1 MFARTERLLLRP
13 GWEDDASSLHE
24 AIAHEAVAM
33 KLARLPW
40 PYSAKDARN
49 FLATQAGQAAPHMLI
64 FARTAGKPR
73 LVGGI
78 GLDQKGCTAE
88 LGYWISPRY
97 WGLGFATEAAR
108 AVIDMARASLPC
120 RKLVAHH
127 YVDNPA
133 SGNVLRK
140 LGFRRTNRMIA
151 RPCLAR
157 GTDVP
162 SFDYVL
168 DFAEKGDCPDDN
180 MAGRTL
186 LAA

>member
-13 GWEDDASSLHE
+13 GWEDDAPALYE
-24 AIAHEAVAM
+24 AISHEAVAM

-40 PYSAKDARN
+40 PYSEDHARS
-49 FLATQAGQAAPHMLI
+49 FLVSQECAETLHMLI

-78 GLDQKGCTAE
+78 GLEMNGCAAE

-97 WGLGFATEAAR
+97 WGLGFATEAAH
-108 AVIDMARASLPC
+108 AVVDMARTALPC
-120 RKLVAHH
+120 RKLVARHF
-127 YVDNPA
+127 VDNPA

-140 LGFRRTNRMIA
+140 LGFRRTNRVVAM
-151 RPCLAR
+151 PCLAR
-157 GTDVP
+157 GTDVA
-162 SFDYVL
+162 SFDYEL
-168 DFAEKGDCPDDN
+168 TFAEQGDCPDDN
-180 MAGRTL
+180 MAGRAL

>member
-13 GWEDDASSLHE
+13 GWVDDAAALHD

-40 PYSAKDARN
+40 PYKLDDAVEYLTQQAESAH
-49 FLATQAGQAAPHMLI
+49 PHMLI
-64 FARTAGKPR
+64 FARTAVKPR

-78 GLDQKGCTAE
+78 GLDVNGCAAE

-108 AVIDMARASLPC
+108 VVVDAARTSLPC

-127 YVDNPA
+127 FIDNPA

-140 LGFRRTNRMIA
+140 LGFERTARVMS

-157 GTDVP
+157 GRDVP

-168 DFAEKGDCPDDN
+168 TFAGQEDCPDDD

>member
-13 GWEDDASSLHE
+13 GWADDAAALHE
-24 AIAHEAVAM
+24 AIAHEALAM

-40 PYSAKDARN
+40 PYTVDHAAAY
-49 FLATQAGQAAPHMLI
+49 LAQQADSQNPHLLM

-78 GLDQKGCTAE
+78 GLDLSGCEAE

-108 AVIDMARASLPC
+108 VVVDAARTSLPC

-127 YVDNPA
+127 HVDNPA

-140 LGFRRTNRMIA
+140 LGFERTGRVIS

-157 GTDVP
+157 GRDVP
-162 SFDYVL
+162 SYDYVL
-168 DFAEKGDCPDDN
+168 HFADQEGCPDDD
-180 MAGRTL
+180 MVGRTL

>member
-13 GWEDDASSLHE
+13 GWEDDAVALHE

-33 KLARLPW
+33 KLSRLPW
-40 PYSAKDARN
+40 PYTLEDAQR
-49 FLATQAGQAAPHMLI
+49 FLAGQWQREAPHMLI

-78 GLDQKGCTAE
+78 GLDLSGCTAE

-108 AVIDMARASLPC
+108 AVVDMARASLPC
-120 RKLVAHH
+120 RKLVARPFA
-127 YVDNPA
+127 DNPA

-140 LGFRRTNRMIA
+140 LGFQRTNRMISM
-151 RPCLAR
+151 PCLAR
-157 GTDVP
+157 GINVP
-162 SFDYVL
+162 SFDYEL
-168 DFAEKGDCPDDN
+168 TLAEQGDCLDDN
-180 MAGRTL
+180 MMGPAL

>member
-13 GWEDDASSLHE
+13 GWEDDAPALHE

-33 KLARLPW
+33 KLSRLPW
-40 PYSAKDARN
+40 PYVEADART
-49 FLATQAGQAAPHMLI
+49 FLAAQAVAEHPSLLI
-64 FARTAGKPR
+64 FLRTAGKPR

-78 GLDQKGCTAE
+78 GFDLNGCDAE

-97 WGLGFATEAAR
+97 WGLGFATEAGRAAIDVAR
-108 AVIDMARASLPC
+108 TSLPC
-120 RKLVAHH
+120 TRVKARHF
-127 YVDNPA
+127 VDNPA

-140 LGFRRTNRMIA
+140 LGFRRTGTTILT
-151 RPCLAR
+151 PSLAR
-157 GTDVP
+157 GHEAP
-162 SFDYVL
+162 SITYVL
-168 DFAEKGDCPDDN
+168 DFADEDDFGDDN

>member
-13 GWEDDASSLHE
+13 GWEDDAPALHE

-40 PYSAKDARN
+40 PYNEDHARGFLNSHDAGHGR
-49 FLATQAGQAAPHMLI
+49 HMLI

-78 GLDQKGCTAE
+78 GLELDGCAAE

-108 AVIDMARASLPC
+108 AVVDMARTALPC
-120 RKLVAHH
+120 RKLTAHH
-127 YVDNPA
+127 YIDNPA

-140 LGFRRTNRMIA
+140 LGFRRTNRVIS

-157 GTDVP
+157 GRDVP
-162 SFDYVL
+162 AFDYVL

>member
-13 GWEDDASSLHE
+13 GWEDDAAALHE

-33 KLARLPW
+33 KLSRLPW
-40 PYSAKDARN
+40 PYTLEDAQT
-49 FLATQAGQAAPHMLI
+49 FLAAQWQQDAPHMLI

-78 GLDQKGCTAE
+78 GLDLTGCTAE

-108 AVIDMARASLPC
+108 AVVDTARASLPC
-120 RKLVAHH
+120 RKVVARHF
-127 YVDNPA
+127 VDNPA

-140 LGFRRTNRMIA
+140 LGFQRSNRLIA

-157 GTDVP
+157 GMDVP
-162 SFDYVL
+162 CLDYEL
-168 DFAEKGDCPDDN
+168 AFADQGDCPDDN
-180 MAGRTL
+180 MSGRAL

>member
-13 GWEDDASSLHE
+13 GWADDAAALHD

-33 KLARLPW
+33 KLARVPW
-40 PYSAKDARN
+40 PYGVDDAAAY
-49 FLATQAGQAAPHMLI
+49 LAAQAERAHPHMLI

-78 GLDQKGCTAE
+78 GLEVTGRAAE
-88 LGYWISPRY
+88 LGFWISPPY

-108 AVIDMARASLPC
+108 VVVDAARSSLPC

-127 YVDNPA
+127 FVDNPA

-140 LGFRRTNRMIA
+140 LGFYRTSRVIA

-157 GTDVP
+157 GRDVP
-162 SFDYVL
+162 SYDYVL
-168 DFAEKGDCPDDN
+168 DFAGQDDCPDDT
-180 MAGRTL
+180 MTGRTL